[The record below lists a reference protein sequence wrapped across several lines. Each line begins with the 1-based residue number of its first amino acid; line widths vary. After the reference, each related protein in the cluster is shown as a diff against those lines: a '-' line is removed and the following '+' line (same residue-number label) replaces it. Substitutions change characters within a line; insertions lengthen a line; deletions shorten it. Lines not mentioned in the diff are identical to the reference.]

1 MEKENLYNPNPK
13 LEKNDRIVLVSM
25 DGDDV
30 PPFSKG
36 VVIKNLN
43 NPEELKGE
51 MQEDAY
57 WVEFYDHDT
66 NEFLSKIKLLADAD
80 IWLYDIDFYQNENL
94 KESLFYVT
102 KKNINKVK
110 L

>member
-25 DGDDV
+25 DGDEV

-43 NPEELKGE
+43 NPE
-51 MQEDAY
+51 
-57 WVEFYDHDT
+57 
-66 NEFLSKIKLLADAD
+66 
-80 IWLYDIDFYQNENL
+80 
-94 KESLFYVT
+94 
-102 KKNINKVK
+102 
-110 L
+110 

>member
-1 MEKENLYNPNPK
+1 
-13 LEKNDRIVLVSM
+13 M

-30 PPFSKG
+30 PPLSKG

-57 WVEFYDHDT
+57 WVEFYDPDT

-80 IWLYDIDFYQNENL
+80 IWLYDIDYYQNEHL
-94 KESLFYVT
+94 KESLFFIT

>member
-1 MEKENLYNPNPK
+1 
-13 LEKNDRIVLVSM
+13 
-25 DGDDV
+25 
-30 PPFSKG
+30 
-36 VVIKNLN
+36 
-43 NPEELKGE
+43 

-80 IWLYDIDFYQNENL
+80 IWLYDIDYYQNENL